1 MISRFLSSSRF
12 LLLFAV
18 VASFLAAAALL
29 VYSGL
34 TVIRLVIDIFSSIQ
48 LTPDSAKELGV
59 KFIQLVD
66 IILLSIVL
74 YIVALG
80 LYELFI
86 DDTLPTPNWLH
97 ITSLDDLKER
107 LISVIIVMLAAT
119 FLGYVIE
126 WDKSIAILALGLGI
140 AAVIAALWL
149 FIARRPGQAHQR
161 DEQSNPEA

>member
-1 MISRFLSSSRF
+1 MSRILSSSRYI
-12 LLLFAV
+12 LLIAV
-18 VASFLAAAALL
+18 LASFLASAALL

-34 TVIRLVIDIFSSIQ
+34 TVIRLVLDMFSSIQ
-48 LTPDSAKELGV
+48 LTPDSAKELAV

-66 IILLSIVL
+66 IILLSTVL

-86 DDTLPTPNWLH
+86 DENLPTPKWLH

-140 AAVIAALWL
+140 AVVIAAPWL
-149 FIARRPGQAHQR
+149 FIAQRPGQPHAGDVQR
-161 DEQSNPEA
+161 NQNN

>member
-97 ITSLDDLKER
+97 ITSLDDLKE
-107 LISVIIVMLAAT
+107 
-119 FLGYVIE
+119 G
-126 WDKSIAILALGLGI
+126 
-140 AAVIAALWL
+140 
-149 FIARRPGQAHQR
+149 
-161 DEQSNPEA
+161 